1 MKTIGN
7 KPELISVCV
16 NETGN
21 IIVMIRCE
29 VRTKRTGEECELMYL
44 HTQDFEN
51 KCDSRFTL
59 KSENQTVFLHL
70 TDLKPVDSGNYTCQ
84 CTYSKGMDEISLNI
98 TVEGKLASYLS
109 SYFCTSC
116 SCT

>member
-16 NETGN
+16 NETRN
-21 IIVMIRCE
+21 IIMMIKCE
-29 VRTKRTGEECELMYL
+29 VRTKRTGEECELMY
-44 HTQDFEN
+44 HYTTGFEY

-84 CTYSKGMDEISLNI
+84 CTYGRDMDDFSLNI
-98 TVEGKLASYLS
+98 TVEGKLPSYLS
-109 SYFCTSC
+109 
-116 SCT
+116 